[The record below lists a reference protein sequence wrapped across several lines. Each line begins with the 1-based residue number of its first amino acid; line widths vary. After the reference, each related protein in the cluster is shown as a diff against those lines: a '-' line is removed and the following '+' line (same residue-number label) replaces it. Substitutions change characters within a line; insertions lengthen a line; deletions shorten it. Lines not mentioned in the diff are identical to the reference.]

1 MSKTKKRAIAIVLAA
16 VLLIGA
22 VVGGT
27 IAWLTDT
34 TKIVT
39 NTFTIGDINIDLK
52 ETSAVDDSGNL
63 KQEYSSFVP
72 GDKLLKDPTITVDAN
87 SEACYLFVKVTDT
100 NNTYNTSDKYIKWTV
115 RTGSGEWTPV
125 DGHDGYWYR
134 EVEEKDTDQTFYVL
148 TGEGTNA
155 NGQVEVNGDITKA
168 EAEAIRTSNKP
179 QIIVKAAA
187 VQKDNI
193 DTVEAA
199 FAKLSGF

>member
-34 TKIVT
+34 TKTVT

-100 NNTYNTSDKYIKWTV
+100 NNTFNTNDKYIKWTV
-115 RTGSGEWTPV
+115 RTGENEWKPV
-125 DGHDGYWYR
+125 DGHSGYWYR
-134 EVEEKDTDQTFYVL
+134 EVDEKSTPQTFYVL

-155 NGQVEVNGDITKA
+155 NGQVEVNGEITKA
-168 EAEAIRTSNKP
+168 QADAIRDTDQP

-193 DTVEAA
+193 NSVADA